1 PAGPAMKGV
10 LHSPT
15 SKNEGAS
22 ARSEALLLAIAK
34 ARAWIEDL
42 SEGRVASFAEIAKRE
57 GRVERH
63 VRLLAQLAF
72 VSPRMISALIDGQ
85 LSPTAKVTR
94 LATRLESLWAKQSLP

>member
-1 PAGPAMKGV
+1 MVHTRRPRGKGV

-15 SKNEGAS
+15 PKNEGAS

-42 SEGRVASFAEIAKRE
+42 AEGRVASFAEIAKQE

-63 VRLLAQLAF
+63 VRLLAPLAF
-72 VSPRMISALIDGQ
+72 VSPRMISAI
-85 LSPTAKVTR
+85 
-94 LATRLESLWAKQSLP
+94 LEW